1 MGVGFRDF
9 ISNLTEAKDLG
20 FYDFQ
25 LVGAF
30 VIVENKD
37 RKRENKERE
46 KREIESED
54 CLYIGRDESTI
65 QVSVP
70 NK

>member
-9 ISNLTEAKDLG
+9 ISNLTEAEDLG

-30 VIVENKD
+30 VIVESKD
-37 RKRENKERE
+37 RKREKRENKERE

-54 CLYIGRDESTI
+54 CLYIGRDEST
-65 QVSVP
+65 VP
-70 NK
+70 DK

>member
-1 MGVGFRDF
+1 MLWVWVSEILFRTF
-9 ISNLTEAKDLG
+9 TEAKDLG

-46 KREIESED
+46 KRD
-54 CLYIGRDESTI
+54 
-65 QVSVP
+65 
-70 NK
+70 